1 MELKWTKVE
10 DGLPSSTGW
19 YLTYSPDY
27 WRANAFTNREKCD
40 GLVFAKFAVSKNG
53 NKCWSIEGPEGC
65 INHGVVKAWMPLP
78 LPEWANPWTDVPF
91 DATPGYPSAK
101 LEDELKRKGMEEP

>member
-27 WRANAFTNREKCD
+27 WRANAFSNREKCE
-40 GLVFAKFAVSKNG
+40 GLVFSKFTVSKNG
-53 NKCWSIEGPEGC
+53 NKGWSIEAPMNG
-65 INHGVVKAWMPLP
+65 GVVKAWMPLP
-78 LPEWANPWTDVPF
+78 LHEWANPWTDVPY

-101 LEDELKRKGMEEP
+101 LEDELKRKGMEEL

>member
-19 YLTYSPDY
+19 YLTYSPNY
-27 WRANAFTNREKCD
+27 WRGNAFSNREKCE
-40 GLVFAKFAVSKNG
+40 GLVFSKFTISKNG
-53 NKCWSIEGPEGC
+53 NKCWSIEGNEGC
-65 INHGVVKAWMPLP
+65 MNYGVVKAWMPLP

-101 LEDELKRKGMEEP
+101 LEDELKREGKEV